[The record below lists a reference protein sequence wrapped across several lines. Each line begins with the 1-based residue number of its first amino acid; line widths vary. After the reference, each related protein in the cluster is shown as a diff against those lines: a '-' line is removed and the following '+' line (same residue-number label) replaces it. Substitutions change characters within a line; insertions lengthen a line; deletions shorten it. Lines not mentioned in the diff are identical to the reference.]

1 MKVCKHL
8 SLCEQWPPALQ
19 GAAGSSDKSLVGHP
33 DILEAVYFY
42 PGGGRWQPNV
52 TLKTKYVGRTYAR
65 DIFLQDGRFAERL
78 ALLFKRHIGQ
88 TVAELGDLELGF

>member
-1 MKVCKHL
+1 MKVCEHL
-8 SLCEQWPPALQ
+8 TLREQWPPAPQSARGFDAL
-19 GAAGSSDKSLVGHP
+19 LGHP
-33 DILEAVYFY
+33 DILETVYFY
-42 PGGGRWQPNV
+42 PGGGRWEPNV

-88 TVAELGDLELGF
+88 TVAELGDLEIGF